1 MKRYIY
7 IYDLRMFSTADFI
20 RFGCR
25 DNPFIRYPG
34 FHVSM
39 VCGDWL
45 HVMDLAV
52 VPDACGSVLGPYVF
66 N

>member
-1 MKRYIY
+1 
-7 IYDLRMFSTADFI
+7 MFSTADFI